1 MKTSKSYKLLLSRK
15 INNVPWV
22 CRLTDVKGDMILLN
36 PHIPSINLSK
46 MAFSYGLG
54 RAAKLTSIETM
65 LDTYLKQFDQLPLLH
80 RQVPQLLSKKNLKA
94 QLLTIRQRIIRGSQD
109 GFLGTADFQ
118 WTRLELQGNILY
130 IRHYPP
136 PILIYNSCR
145 IRGEDF
151 VSV

>member
-1 MKTSKSYKLLLSRK
+1 M
-15 INNVPWV
+15 

-65 LDTYLKQFDQLPLLH
+65 LDSYLQQFDQL
-80 RQVPQLLSKKNLKA
+80 QVPQQLSKRDLEA

-118 WTRLELQGNILY
+118 WTKLELQGNIFMY
-130 IRHYPP
+130 
-136 PILIYNSCR
+136 
-145 IRGEDF
+145 
-151 VSV
+151 